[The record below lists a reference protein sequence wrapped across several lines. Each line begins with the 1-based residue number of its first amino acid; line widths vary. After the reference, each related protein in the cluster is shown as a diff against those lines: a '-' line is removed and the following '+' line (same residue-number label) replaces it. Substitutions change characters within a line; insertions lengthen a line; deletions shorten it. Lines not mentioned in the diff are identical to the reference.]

1 MNKAQRDS
9 IRDAAY
15 ELLSTPR
22 SHLRIQ
28 FQHRDGAVTVA
39 YKDQPLTGVE
49 LDASGMNAASAM
61 SVALGI
67 PVPAEGDTN
76 EVLVS
81 TGLLYRILA
90 ISDLDFT
97 NPVAFEVANNLVD
110 EAVSMQRSSGALT
123 DA

>member
-1 MNKAQRDS
+1 MNKEQRDAV
-9 IRDAAY
+9 RDAAY

-22 SHLRIQ
+22 SHLRIR

-39 YKDQPLTGVE
+39 HNDQLLTGVE
-49 LDASGMNAASAM
+49 LDESGRNAASAM

-67 PVPAEGDTN
+67 PVPPDGDTS

-110 EAVSMQRSSGALT
+110 EAVSMQRSSGALS

>member
-1 MNKAQRDS
+1 MNKEQREA

-22 SHLRIQ
+22 SHLRIR
-28 FQHRDGAVTVA
+28 FEHRDGAVTVA
-39 YKDQPLTGVE
+39 HNSQLLTGVE
-49 LDASGMNAASAM
+49 LDDSGRNAASAL

-67 PVPAEGDTN
+67 PVPPAGNAN

-110 EAVSMQRSSGALT
+110 EAVSMQRSSGALS

>member
-1 MNKAQRDS
+1 M
-9 IRDAAY
+9 
-15 ELLSTPR
+15 
-22 SHLRIQ
+22 
-28 FQHRDGAVTVA
+28 A

-49 LDASGMNAASAM
+49 LDASGRNAASAM